1 MGRVGLVLGIALCTG
16 TAGARPHDEATEFA
30 ALQALETRLAAVAW
44 RLTSANTELCPAT
57 GPQTGLTL
65 HDARQYAPVSRAAAV
80 RFFHLTDAP
89 AVMAVAPGSPAER
102 AGLKAGDGITAV
114 NGAALRDPA
123 PADGPASYA
132 GVERALTWIDLALK
146 RGPAMLTVPRGG
158 ERPERL
164 ALQPQAGCDYEV
176 QLVPSSKMEAN
187 ADGRVVSVST
197 ALVRYAASDDDL
209 ALVVGHEMAHNVLRH
224 RENRKGSS
232 RSRERAADRV
242 GLYLTAR
249 AGYDISGADAFWRR
263 FGDDNWRARL
273 GVLTH
278 PSPTAR
284 SKAIA
289 QTAEE
294 IARKRAA
301 GEPLVPQ
308 GL

>member
-1 MGRVGLVLGIALCTG
+1 MRRARSLALCIALC
-16 TAGARPHDEATEFA
+16 AGAAAAKPVADAAAEFT
-30 ALQALETRLAAVAW
+30 ALQTLEARVAAVAW

-65 HDARQYAPVSRAAAV
+65 HDAWQYAPSSRAAAV
-80 RFFHLTDAP
+80 RFFQLTDAP
-89 AVMAVAPGSPAER
+89 AVMAVAPGSPAES
-102 AGLKAGDGITAV
+102 AGLKAGDAIAAV
-114 NGAALRDPA
+114 NRASLRDPS
-123 PADGPASYA
+123 PADAPESYA

-146 RGPAMLTVPRGG
+146 RGPAVLTVPRDG
-158 ERPERL
+158 EDQKL
-164 ALQPQAGCDYEV
+164 TLQPVVGCDYEV
-176 QLVPSSKMEAN
+176 QLVPSSRMEAN
-187 ADGRVVSVST
+187 ADGRVVTVTT

-224 RENRKGSS
+224 AENRRGGQ
-232 RSRERAADRV
+232 RARERAADRV

-289 QTAEE
+289 KEAAE
-294 IARKRAA
+294 IARRRAA
-301 GEPLVPQ
+301 GEPLVP
-308 GL
+308 